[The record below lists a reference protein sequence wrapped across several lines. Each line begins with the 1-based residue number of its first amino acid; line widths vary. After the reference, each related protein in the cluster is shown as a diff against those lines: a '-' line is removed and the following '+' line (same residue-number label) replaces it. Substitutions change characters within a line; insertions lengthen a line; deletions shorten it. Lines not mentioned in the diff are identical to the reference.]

1 MSSFAVLPYE
11 ASALIKA
18 INITIS
24 TLNTTPD
31 VNMSSLD
38 ISRITNVRDGL
49 EQWIDTLDSQAR
61 DFIHGD
67 QF

>member
-49 EQWIDTLDSQAR
+49 EQWIDRLDSQAR

-67 QF
+67 KL